1 MKIFYPFPII
11 VLFFIATAPV
21 WSDEP
26 KALYDLKKIAA
37 SETPVANE
45 KIQQLYK
52 AIESGDFENTKRLQ
66 IGIDINFQDRNGI
79 TPLYL
84 SVFHNQSKLVS
95 YYLLNNAD
103 INLADNDGLAPLHVA
118 GLENLP
124 EMVRLLLDNGAEL
137 NATDREGYT
146 PLHIAIDQNSF
157 NAADELLV
165 AGADVNSRAE
175 WQHTPLHTSVST
187 GNIQMVEKILIELS
201 LIHI

>member
-26 KALYDLKKIAA
+26 KTFGLKNAKALYDLKKIAT

-79 TPLYL
+79 TPL
-84 SVFHNQSKLVS
+84 SVS
-95 YYLLNNAD
+95 YTHL
-103 INLADNDGLAPLHVA
+103 
-118 GLENLP
+118 
-124 EMVRLLLDNGAEL
+124 
-137 NATDREGYT
+137 
-146 PLHIAIDQNSF
+146 
-157 NAADELLV
+157 
-165 AGADVNSRAE
+165 RAHE
-175 WQHTPLHTSVST
+175 T
-187 GNIQMVEKILIELS
+187 
-201 LIHI
+201 